1 VKPAFVLALGRT
13 RIAARWLNDAA
24 VDASWGRLHL
34 GRHRGMDGMFGSV
47 VLGDTDRSYD
57 FTFVGR
63 TAGRLRS
70 RHMDG
75 ITTTWAGTLPSQIG
89 PTFARNI
96 NQRAPDFPGTG
107 NAWTAPFSSFENPG
121 DGGFG
126 TFARLGAM
134 ALAAHARRSG
144 LGVRDAE
151 G

>member
-1 VKPAFVLALGRT
+1 MAQRRRRVRIVGTPSSWQAPGHGR
-13 RIAARWLNDAA
+13 
-24 VDASWGRLHL
+24 
-34 GRHRGMDGMFGSV
+34 MFGSV

-107 NAWTAPFSSFENPG
+107 NAWTALFSSFENPG

-126 TFARLGAM
+126 AFARLGAM
-134 ALAAHARRSG
+134 ALAAHSRRRG